1 MASAL
6 PTLPFSTHVSAN
18 YPIGTVVNYT
28 CIASYRLAPG
38 LPMSTATVQTT
49 TCQSDGTYTPLA
61 STCVREYICV
71 YLANHIHSTLCK
83 LKRNLAIN

>member
-6 PTLPFSTHVSAN
+6 PTLPFATHVSAN

-28 CIASYRLAPG
+28 CNANYRLAPG

-61 STCVREYICV
+61 STCVRKYIR
-71 YLANHIHSTLCK
+71 NH
-83 LKRNLAIN
+83 LAISISSKC